1 MSSRR
6 AFLSDAALA
15 TGLATLTATA
25 ALTAGEPAAAS
36 GAAKKGGKGGGPDS
50 PSGYLGQMQVT
61 ANLLV
66 NNRPRGVLQVDAGIY
81 SDNPETRAQIS
92 ASGPMLRSAWRSAAQ
107 DFANRFHT
115 LGRVPDTQMLAG
127 LLQAAT
133 DRIIGARRCRVM
145 MVSVIAR

>member
-1 MSSRR
+1 MSTRR
-6 AFLSDAALA
+6 SFLSDAALS
-15 TGLATLTATA
+15 TGLAAVTATA
-25 ALTAGEPAAAS
+25 ALTGGDPAQAS
-36 GAAKKGGKGGGPDS
+36 GAAKKGGKGGPDS

-81 SDNPETRAQIS
+81 SDNAETRAQIS
-92 ASGPMLRSAWRSAAQ
+92 ASGPLLRSAWRSAAQ

-115 LGRVPDTQMLAG
+115 VGRVPDTQMLAN